1 MTDEDESILS
11 LSTKG
16 SCGLCGKVRAVLDSE
31 GLSLCKSCNRIRAG
45 ATNIIKARTEIKI
58 CGHSCTTSSLK
69 EGCCACLDLRPLR
82 EGNCYPRY
90 QDGVGWSDDAP
101 RNDGY
106 CHYCR
111 LEGAQSQFLSPSFS
125 VAALS
130 AELGLSPNSA
140 AFVDY
145 IDSSDSVLPLCT
157 DFLYPT
163 APPNSGRNRA
173 LYLCGNS
180 LGLQPATCRTHVL
193 TQLDKWAAEG
203 VEGHFTEPTPWLTID
218 DTVKASMATLVGA
231 NPSEVVLMN
240 SLTSNLHFM
249 MAAFF
254 RPSAQRFKILIE
266 KKAFPSDVHA
276 VTSQLLHHGLD
287 PNMALLEVAPRSGE
301 VLLRHEDIETCLQ
314 RQGREIA
321 LVLLSGVQYYTGQFF
336 DVARITAAAHE
347 QGCLVGWD
355 LAHAVGNV
363 PLELHA
369 WGADFA
375 CWCTYKYLNCG
386 PGSIGGCFV
395 HERHGAG
402 GRMQLCGSDAGN
414 EPQMRGRV
422 EGEGERYDQEKNS
435 CIPRL
440 AGWWGHRLDDRF
452 VMDPQFVACAG
463 ADGFRVS
470 NPPVLLVACA
480 RASLDVFEKV
490 CFSSVS
496 SLFSLFSLLFWLGLV
511 WFGLV

>member
-1 MTDEDESILS
+1 
-11 LSTKG
+11 
-16 SCGLCGKVRAVLDSE
+16 
-31 GLSLCKSCNRIRAG
+31 
-45 ATNIIKARTEIKI
+45 
-58 CGHSCTTSSLK
+58 
-69 EGCCACLDLRPLR
+69 
-82 EGNCYPRY
+82 
-90 QDGVGWSDDAP
+90 
-101 RNDGY
+101 
-106 CHYCR
+106 
-111 LEGAQSQFLSPSFS
+111 
-125 VAALS
+125 
-130 AELGLSPNSA
+130 
-140 AFVDY
+140 
-145 IDSSDSVLPLCT
+145 
-157 DFLYPT
+157 
-163 APPNSGRNRA
+163 
-173 LYLCGNS
+173 
-180 LGLQPATCRTHVL
+180 
-193 TQLDKWAAEG
+193 
-203 VEGHFTEPTPWLTID
+203 
-218 DTVKASMATLVGA
+218 MATLVGA

-254 RPSAQRFKILIE
+254 RPSTQRFKILIE

-287 PNMALLEVAPRSGE
+287 PNVALLEVAPRSGE

-336 DVARITAAAHE
+336 DVARITAASHE

-363 PLELHA
+363 PLKLHA

-402 GRMQLCGSDAGN
+402 GRMQLCGSEAGN
-414 EPQMRGRV
+414 EPQMQGLE
-422 EGEGERYDQEKNS
+422 EGEGERNDQEKSS

-440 AGWWGHRLDDRF
+440 AGWWGHRLEDRF

-480 RASLDVFEKV
+480 RASLNVFEKV
-490 CFSSVS
+490 CDSSVS
-496 SLFSLFSLLFWLGLV
+496 SLFPLLLLFSIFVFFLLLFSTTHPPIQNSPRQAGGMSRLRAKSLLLTGLLEHLLLSEIPNGEV
-511 WFGLV
+511 TIFTPSDPAQRGCQLSLTFRQDLDVVFKALQAAGVVCDVRKPNVMRVAPCPLYNSARDVFDFVNILKNALTCY